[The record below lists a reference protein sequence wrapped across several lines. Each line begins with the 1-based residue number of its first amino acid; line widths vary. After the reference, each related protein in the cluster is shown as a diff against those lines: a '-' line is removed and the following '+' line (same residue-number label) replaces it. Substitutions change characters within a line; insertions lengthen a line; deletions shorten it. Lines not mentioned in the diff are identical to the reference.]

1 MSKLSQLKR
10 IVEYKT
16 GEASNAKTIVGALK
30 ELVKDVTSE
39 DSNALTIEDALK
51 ELADFYEPEPEPEK
65 VATPVATP
73 AAGEVESGTEV
84 ELTCETENADIYYTV
99 DGSTPTSESTKYTAK
114 IAISAETTIKA
125 IAVLAGKTDS
135 DVLTAAYTIAE
146 DPENGEGENV

>member
-10 IVEYKT
+10 LVKNKT

-30 ELVKDVTSE
+30 ELVKDVTSA
-39 DSNALTIEDALK
+39 DSSALTIEGAIK

-65 VATPVATP
+65 VATPAATP
-73 AAGEVESGTEV
+73 ASGEVASGTEV
-84 ELTCETENADIYYTV
+84 ELTCATAGADIYYTT

-125 IAVLAGKTDS
+125 IAVKAEMTNS
-135 DVLTAAYTIAE
+135 DVLSAAYTIAE
-146 DPENGEGENV
+146 PKPSEGDD